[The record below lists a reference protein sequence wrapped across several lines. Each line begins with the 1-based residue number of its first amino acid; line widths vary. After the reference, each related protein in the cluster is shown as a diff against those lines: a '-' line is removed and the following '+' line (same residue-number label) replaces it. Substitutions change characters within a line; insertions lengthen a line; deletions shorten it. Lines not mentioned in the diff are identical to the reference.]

1 MREELIMGD
10 RGKAP
15 TPTKLRLLHGET
27 RPSRINYNEPQPASM
42 EPECPDYFTPDAR
55 EVWDR
60 VVIQL
65 RAMDL
70 LAAADQDMLAAYCQA
85 VAKYQ
90 KAVRMID
97 ASDLLLRGR
106 DGNAV
111 TNPAYRM
118 MRDLAG
124 SIRVLGNEF
133 GFSPA
138 ARVGLTT
145 KDKPSLSAGA
155 ERLLS

>member
-1 MREELIMGD
+1 MGA

-60 VVIQL
+60 VVVQL

-90 KAVRMID
+90 KAVRMIESFAHRPDHYKRKVD
-97 ASDLLLRGR
+97 AILTHAGVAPVNACALLAELV
-106 DGNAV
+106 DEVKA
-111 TNPAYRM
+111 
-118 MRDLAG
+118 L
-124 SIRVLGNEF
+124 
-133 GFSPA
+133 
-138 ARVGLTT
+138 
-145 KDKPSLSAGA
+145 LSAT
-155 ERLLS
+155 